1 MEKNK
6 IRLGV
11 NIDHIATI
19 RTNRNTDY
27 PSLIAAVNI
36 AEQNGADLITIHLR
50 EDRRHIQDQDLFD
63 ISSVA
68 KKLNLEMA
76 LTNEMIDICIK
87 AKPDYCCIV
96 PEKREE
102 LTTEGG
108 LDITGMN
115 SDQFQLLSN
124 SINKFHDNNIKVS
137 LFIDPV
143 ITQIDYSIKA
153 GATCIELHT
162 GSYANASD
170 SATKNKELNRIIEAA
185 QYASK
190 SNLQIHAGHG
200 LNLSNL
206 SDICKISQIEELNIG
221 HAIIADSIF
230 KGFKQAIHDF
240 RSAIDNG

>member
-27 PSLIAAVNI
+27 PSLIEAVNI
-36 AEQNGADLITIHLR
+36 AEQNGADLITVHLR

-63 ISSVA
+63 IRPIA
-68 KKLNLEMA
+68 KTLNLEMA
-76 LTNEMIDICIK
+76 LTNEMIDICMA

-108 LDITGMN
+108 LDIIGMS
-115 SDQFQLLSN
+115 SDQFNLLSN
-124 SINKFHDNNIKVS
+124 SIDKFQNNKIKVS
-137 LFIDPV
+137 LFIDPDISQV
-143 ITQIDYSIKA
+143 DYAIKS
-153 GATCIELHT
+153 GAKCIELHT
-162 GSYANASD
+162 GSYANAMNSNIE
-170 SATKNKELNRIIEAA
+170 NKELDRIKVAA
-185 QYASK
+185 QFASESK
-190 SNLQIHAGHG
+190 LQVHAGHG

-206 SDICKISQIEELNIG
+206 SDICKIPEIEELNIG

-230 KGFKQAIHDF
+230 KGFKQAVNDF

>member
-27 PSLIAAVNI
+27 PSLIEAVNI
-36 AEQNGADLITIHLR
+36 AEQNGADLITVHLR

-63 ISSVA
+63 IRPIA
-68 KKLNLEMA
+68 KTLNLEMA
-76 LTNEMIDICIK
+76 LTNEMIDICMA
-87 AKPDYCCIV
+87 AKPDFCCIV

-108 LDITGMN
+108 LDIIGMS
-115 SDQFQLLSN
+115 SDQFNLLSN
-124 SINKFHDNNIKVS
+124 SIDKFQNNKIKVS
-137 LFIDPV
+137 LFIDPD
-143 ITQIDYSIKA
+143 ISQIDYAIKS
-153 GATCIELHT
+153 GAKCIELHT
-162 GSYANASD
+162 GSYANAMNSD
-170 SATKNKELNRIIEAA
+170 IENKELNRIKVAA
-185 QYASK
+185 QFASESK
-190 SNLQIHAGHG
+190 LQVHAGHG

-206 SDICKISQIEELNIG
+206 SDICKIPQIEELNIG

-230 KGFKQAIHDF
+230 KGFKQAVNDF

>member
-27 PSLIAAVNI
+27 PSLIDAVNI
-36 AEQNGADLITIHLR
+36 AEKNGADLITIHLR

-63 ISSVA
+63 IRSVA
-68 KKLNLEMA
+68 KTLNLEMA
-76 LTNEMIDICIK
+76 LTNEMIDICMT

-108 LDITGMN
+108 LDIVSMSSN
-115 SDQFQLLSN
+115 QFNLLSN
-124 SINKFHDNNIKVS
+124 SINKFQNNKIKVS

-143 ITQIDYSIKA
+143 ISQIDYAIKS

-162 GSYANASD
+162 GLYANAMNSEI
-170 SATKNKELNRIIEAA
+170 ANKELNRIKMAA
-185 QYASK
+185 QYASESK
-190 SNLQIHAGHG
+190 LQVHAGHG

-206 SDICKISQIEELNIG
+206 SDICKIPEIEELNIG

-230 KGFKQAIHDF
+230 KGFKKAVNDF

>member
-27 PSLIAAVNI
+27 PSLIDAVNI
-36 AEQNGADLITIHLR
+36 AEQNGADLITVHLR

-63 ISSVA
+63 IRPIA
-68 KKLNLEMA
+68 KTLNLEMA
-76 LTNEMIDICIK
+76 LTNEMIDICMA

-108 LDITGMN
+108 LDIIGM
-115 SDQFQLLSN
+115 SSEQFNLLSN
-124 SINKFHDNNIKVS
+124 SIDKFQNNKIKVS
-137 LFIDPV
+137 LFIDPD
-143 ITQIDYSIKA
+143 ISQIDYAIKS
-153 GATCIELHT
+153 GAKCIELHT
-162 GSYANASD
+162 GSYANAMNSD
-170 SATKNKELNRIIEAA
+170 IENKELNRIKVAA
-185 QYASK
+185 QFASESK
-190 SNLQIHAGHG
+190 LQVHAGHG

-206 SDICKISQIEELNIG
+206 SDICKIPEIEELNIG

-230 KGFKQAIHDF
+230 KGFKQAVNDF

>member
-27 PSLIAAVNI
+27 PSLIEAVNI
-36 AEQNGADLITIHLR
+36 AEQNGADLITVHLR

-63 ISSVA
+63 IRPIV
-68 KKLNLEMA
+68 KTLNLEMA
-76 LTNEMIDICIK
+76 LTNEMIDICMA

-108 LDITGMN
+108 LDIIGMS
-115 SDQFQLLSN
+115 SDQFNLLSN
-124 SINKFHDNNIKVS
+124 SIDKFQNNKIKVS
-137 LFIDPV
+137 LFIDPD
-143 ITQIDYSIKA
+143 ISQIDYAIKS
-153 GATCIELHT
+153 GAKCIELHT
-162 GSYANASD
+162 GSYANAMSSD
-170 SATKNKELNRIIEAA
+170 IENKELNRIKAA
-185 QYASK
+185 AKFASESK
-190 SNLQIHAGHG
+190 LQVHAGHG

-206 SDICKISQIEELNIG
+206 SDICKIPEIEELNIG

-230 KGFKQAIHDF
+230 KGFKQAVNDF

>member
-27 PSLIAAVNI
+27 PSLIEAVNI
-36 AEQNGADLITIHLR
+36 AEQNGADLITVHLR

-63 ISSVA
+63 IRPIV
-68 KKLNLEMA
+68 KTLNLEMA
-76 LTNEMIDICIK
+76 LTNEMIDICMA

-108 LDITGMN
+108 LDIIGMS
-115 SDQFQLLSN
+115 SDQFNLLSN
-124 SINKFHDNNIKVS
+124 SIDKFQNNKIKVS
-137 LFIDPV
+137 LFIDPD
-143 ITQIDYSIKA
+143 ISQIDYAIKS
-153 GATCIELHT
+153 GAKCIELHT
-162 GSYANASD
+162 GSYANAMSSD
-170 SATKNKELNRIIEAA
+170 IKNKELNRIKVAA
-185 QYASK
+185 QFASESK
-190 SNLQIHAGHG
+190 LQVHAGHG

-206 SDICKISQIEELNIG
+206 SDICKIPEIEELNIG

-230 KGFKQAIHDF
+230 KGFKQAVNDF

>member
-19 RTNRNTDY
+19 RTNRSTDY
-27 PSLIAAVNI
+27 PSLIDAVDI
-36 AEQNGADLITIHLR
+36 AEKNGADLITIHLR
-50 EDRRHIQDQDLFD
+50 EDRRHIQDKDLFD
-63 ISSVA
+63 IRSVA
-68 KKLNLEMA
+68 KNLNLEMA
-76 LTNEMIDICIK
+76 LTVEMIDICLK
-87 AKPDYCCIV
+87 AKPQYCCIV

-108 LDITGMN
+108 LDIISMN
-115 SDQFQLLSN
+115 KEQFNLLSD
-124 SINKFHDNNIKVS
+124 SINKFNNNGITTS

-143 ITQIDYSIKA
+143 ISQIDHAIKS

-162 GSYANASD
+162 GSFANASNSD
-170 SATKNKELNRIIEAA
+170 IKNKELNRIRKAA
-185 QYASK
+185 KYASEL
-190 SNLQIHAGHG
+190 NLHVHAGHG

-221 HAIIADSIF
+221 HAIVADSIF
-230 KGFKQAIHDF
+230 KGFKQAVNDF

>member
-27 PSLIAAVNI
+27 PSLIEAVNI
-36 AEQNGADLITIHLR
+36 AEQNGADLITVHLR

-63 ISSVA
+63 IRPIA
-68 KKLNLEMA
+68 KTLNLEMA
-76 LTNEMIDICIK
+76 LTNEMIDICMA

-108 LDITGMN
+108 LDIIGMGSN
-115 SDQFQLLSN
+115 QFNLLSN
-124 SINKFHDNNIKVS
+124 SIDKFQNNKIKVS
-137 LFIDPV
+137 LFIDPD
-143 ITQIDYSIKA
+143 ISQIDYAIKS

-162 GSYANASD
+162 GSYANAMSSD
-170 SATKNKELNRIIEAA
+170 IENKELNRIKVAA
-185 QYASK
+185 QFASESK
-190 SNLQIHAGHG
+190 LQVHAGHG

-206 SDICKISQIEELNIG
+206 SDICKIPAIEELNIG

-230 KGFKQAIHDF
+230 KGFKQAVNDF

>member
-27 PSLIAAVNI
+27 PSLIEAVNI
-36 AEQNGADLITIHLR
+36 AEQNGADLITVHLR

-63 ISSVA
+63 IRPIA
-68 KKLNLEMA
+68 KTLNLEMA
-76 LTNEMIDICIK
+76 LTNEMIDICMA

-108 LDITGMN
+108 LDIIGMS
-115 SDQFQLLSN
+115 SDQFKLLSN
-124 SINKFHDNNIKVS
+124 SIDKFQNNKIKVS
-137 LFIDPV
+137 LFIDPD
-143 ITQIDYSIKA
+143 ISQIDYAIKS
-153 GATCIELHT
+153 GAKCIELHT
-162 GSYANASD
+162 GSYANAINND
-170 SATKNKELNRIIEAA
+170 IENKELNRIKVAA
-185 QYASK
+185 QFASESK
-190 SNLQIHAGHG
+190 LQVHAGHG

-206 SDICKISQIEELNIG
+206 SDICKIPEIEELNIG

-230 KGFKQAIHDF
+230 KGFKQAVNDF

>member
-27 PSLIAAVNI
+27 PSLIEAVNI
-36 AEQNGADLITIHLR
+36 AEQNGADLITVHLR

-63 ISSVA
+63 IRPIA
-68 KKLNLEMA
+68 KTLNLEMA
-76 LTNEMIDICIK
+76 LTNEMIDICMEV
-87 AKPDYCCIV
+87 KPDYCCIV

-108 LDITGMN
+108 LDIIGMSSN
-115 SDQFQLLSN
+115 QFNLLSN
-124 SINKFHDNNIKVS
+124 SIYKFQNNKIKVS
-137 LFIDPV
+137 LFIDPD
-143 ITQIDYSIKA
+143 ISQIDYAIKS
-153 GATCIELHT
+153 GAKCIELHT
-162 GSYANASD
+162 GSYANAMSSD
-170 SATKNKELNRIIEAA
+170 IENKEFNRIKAA
-185 QYASK
+185 AKFASESK
-190 SNLQIHAGHG
+190 LQVHAGHG

-206 SDICKISQIEELNIG
+206 SDICKIPEIEELNIG

-230 KGFKQAIHDF
+230 KGFKQAVNDF

>member
-27 PSLIAAVNI
+27 PSLIEAVNI
-36 AEQNGADLITIHLR
+36 AEQNGADLITVHLR

-63 ISSVA
+63 IRPVA
-68 KKLNLEMA
+68 KTLNLEMA
-76 LTNEMIDICIK
+76 LTNEMVDICMA

-108 LDITGMN
+108 LDIIGMS
-115 SDQFQLLSN
+115 SDQFNLLSN
-124 SINKFHDNNIKVS
+124 SIDKFQNNKIKVS
-137 LFIDPV
+137 LFIDPD
-143 ITQIDYSIKA
+143 IPQIDYAIKS
-153 GATCIELHT
+153 GARCIELHT
-162 GSYANASD
+162 GSYANAMNSD
-170 SATKNKELNRIIEAA
+170 IENKELNRIKVAA
-185 QYASK
+185 QFASESK
-190 SNLQIHAGHG
+190 LQVHAGHG

-206 SDICKISQIEELNIG
+206 SDICKIPEIEELNIG

-230 KGFKQAIHDF
+230 KGFKQAVNDF

>member
-27 PSLIAAVNI
+27 PSLIEAVNI
-36 AEQNGADLITIHLR
+36 AEQNGADLITVHLR

-63 ISSVA
+63 IRPIA
-68 KKLNLEMA
+68 KTLNLEMA
-76 LTNEMIDICIK
+76 LTNEMIDICMA

-108 LDITGMN
+108 LDIIGM
-115 SDQFQLLSN
+115 SRDQFNLLSN
-124 SINKFHDNNIKVS
+124 SIDKFQNNKIKVS
-137 LFIDPV
+137 LFIDPD
-143 ITQIDYSIKA
+143 ISQIDYAIKS
-153 GATCIELHT
+153 GAKCIELHT
-162 GSYANASD
+162 GSYANAMNSD
-170 SATKNKELNRIIEAA
+170 IENKELNRIKVAA
-185 QYASK
+185 QYASESK
-190 SNLQIHAGHG
+190 LQVHAGHG

-206 SDICKISQIEELNIG
+206 SDICKIPEIEELNIG

-230 KGFKQAIHDF
+230 KGFKQAVNDF